1 MKSLRQTMLVLLLC
15 LTTAAGYSQ
24 GTSSQQ
30 PKLFANFPDEI
41 ALSVNTLRDAFNATD
56 GQFVS
61 LQLNNNFN
69 FSGTVISNMIKY
81 HNLRSI
87 VIESPLFNDAIFHL
101 SQITNEDNTITYV
114 GRIINE
120 NAFDGY
126 QIKRD
131 AAGNYLFQKFET
143 KRLLQDCNL

>member
-24 GTSSQQ
+24 ATSTQQ
-30 PKLFANFPDEI
+30 TKIFANFADEI
-41 ALSVNTLRDAFNATD
+41 SLSVNTLKDAFNATD
-56 GQFVS
+56 GQSVS
-61 LQLNNNFN
+61 LQLSSSFN
-69 FSGTVISNMIKY
+69 FSGTVISNMVKY

-87 VIESPLFNDAIFHL
+87 VIKSPLFNDAIFHL

-114 GRIINE
+114 GRIINDK
-120 NAFDGY
+120 AFDGY

-131 AAGNYLFQKFET
+131 AAGNYSFQKFET
-143 KRLLQDCNL
+143 KRLLQDCSL